1 MSRAIPLSYTLRSVF
16 QRRTRTALTV
26 AVMALVV
33 LAVTVMLSL
42 VSGIR
47 RTLVETG
54 EADNL
59 IVMRKGATNDG
70 SSMVPIEAYRAVRYF
85 PGIAADPVTGEPLVS
100 PEMVV
105 QPFFY
110 RQDGGRENVLV
121 RGVRPVA
128 FAVHRKV
135 RLVEGRAPRSSS
147 GEAVV
152 GRAVAARYPGLRIG
166 AEMRFGRRAWKV
178 VGILE
183 AGGSSFESEVWVD
196 VNDLWSDANRAL
208 YSGLRL
214 TVAADADAAALAR
227 RVAADARWALEAKPE
242 IEYYREQA
250 DSANFLFSLTV
261 ALGVI
266 MGIGASFG
274 AMNTMFAA
282 VRSRVAEIGTLRA
295 LGFSR
300 RSILASFLAEALVIA
315 LAGCVVGVVLAVG
328 ATLAI
333 NAALL
338 GVAINLMTFTT
349 ATVQLRVSAGNALF
363 ALCFSVLLGF
373 AGGFLPASRAA
384 RLSPAEALRRRA

>member
-1 MSRAIPLSYTLRSVF
+1 MARAIPISYSLRSAL
-16 QRRTRTALTV
+16 QRRTRTLLTV

-54 EADNL
+54 EPDNL

-70 SSMVPIEAYRAVRYF
+70 ASMVPIDAYRAVEYF
-85 PGIAADPVTGEPLVS
+85 PGIAVDPRTREPLVS

-110 RQDGGRENVLV
+110 RADGGRENVLV

-128 FAVHRKV
+128 FAVHRNV
-135 RLVEGRAPRSSS
+135 RVVEGRPPRSSS

-152 GRAVAARYPGLRIG
+152 GRAVAERYPAARLGG
-166 AEMRFGRRAWKV
+166 EMRFGRHVWKV

-196 VNDLWSDANRAL
+196 VNDLWNDANRAI
-208 YSGLRL
+208 YTGLRVKVAPGADPAAL
-214 TVAADADAAALAR
+214 MRRIAADP
-227 RVAADARWALEAKPE
+227 RWALEAKPE
-242 IEYYREQA
+242 IDYYREQA
-250 DSANFLFSLTV
+250 ESSDFLLTLTL
-261 ALGVI
+261 ALGAV

-274 AMNTMFAA
+274 ATNTMFAA
-282 VRSRVAEIGTLRA
+282 VRSRTAEIGTLRA

-300 RSILASFLAEALVIA
+300 RAVLVSFLAEALAIA
-315 LAGCVVGVVLAVG
+315 LAGFVLGLALAVA
-328 ATLAI
+328 ATAGI
-333 NAALL
+333 SAALH

-349 ATVQLRVSAGNALF
+349 ATVTLRVSATNALF
-363 ALCFSVLLGF
+363 ALLLALLLGV
-373 AGGFLPASRAA
+373 AGGAAPARQAA
-384 RLSPAEALRRRA
+384 RLSPVEALRRR

>member
-1 MSRAIPLSYTLRSVF
+1 MGRAIPLSYTLRSVF

-26 AVMALVV
+26 AVMALGV

-42 VSGIR
+42 VSGIQ

-70 SSMVPIEAYRAVRYF
+70 SSMVPIEAYRTVQYF
-85 PGIAADPVTGEPLVS
+85 PGIGTDPATAEPLVS
-100 PEMVV
+100 PEMVL

-110 RQDGGRENVLV
+110 REDGSRENVLV
-121 RGVRPVA
+121 RGVRAVA

-135 RLVEGRAPRSSS
+135 HIAEGRPPRSSS

-152 GRAVAARYPGLRIG
+152 GRAVASRYPGARLG
-166 AEMRFGRRAWKV
+166 GEMRFGRRTWKV

-196 VNDLWSDANRAL
+196 VNDLWSDANRAI

-214 TVAADADAAALAR
+214 KMAPDSDPSELVR
-227 RVAADARWALEAKPE
+227 RINDDARWTLEAKPE
-242 IEYYREQA
+242 IDYYREQA
-250 DSANFLFSLTV
+250 DSANFLLSLTI

-282 VRSRVAEIGTLRA
+282 VTSRVTEIGTLRA

-300 RSILASFLAEALVIA
+300 RSILVSFLAEALAIA
-315 LAGCVVGVVLAVG
+315 LAGFVVGLLAAVG
-328 ATLAI
+328 ATLGI
-333 NAALL
+333 TAALH
-338 GVAINLMTFTT
+338 GVAINLTTFTT
-349 ATVQLRVSAGNALF
+349 ATVALRVSASNALF
-363 ALCFSVLLGF
+363 ALLFSTALGL
-373 AGGFLPASRAA
+373 AGGVLPASRAA
-384 RLSPAEALRRRA
+384 RMSPVEALRRR